1 MTKVEFICILNEKLS
16 GLPQDE
22 IEERLS
28 FYGEMIDDRMDEG
41 FSEEDAVRDVG
52 NVDDIAAQIIED
64 VPFLKIVKNNIKRK
78 KRKLGAGEIILLVL
92 GAPLWLSLLIAAL
105 AVLIALYAVLW
116 SIIVS
121 LWSVFAALA
130 GCALGGV
137 LSVIPLAFV
146 GNAPT
151 LVAMIGAALV
161 CAGLSIF
168 TFFGCKLATKGLL
181 ILTKKMAIGIKN
193 LFIRKENA

>member
-52 NVDDIAAQIIED
+52 NIDDIAAQIIED
-64 VPFLKIVKNNIKRK
+64 VPLFKIVKNNIKKK
-78 KRKLGAGEIILLVL
+78 KRKLGAVEITLLVL
-92 GAPLWLSLLIAAL
+92 GAPIWLSLLIAAL

-116 SIIVS
+116 SVIIS

-137 LSVIPLAFV
+137 LSVIPLALA
-146 GNAPT
+146 GKATT